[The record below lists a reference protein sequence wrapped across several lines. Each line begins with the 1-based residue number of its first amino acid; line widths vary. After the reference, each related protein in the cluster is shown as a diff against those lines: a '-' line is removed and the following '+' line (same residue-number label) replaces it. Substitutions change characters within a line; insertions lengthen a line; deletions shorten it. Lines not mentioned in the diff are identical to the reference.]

1 MSLMVSVVQILDAA
15 RTTVALFFLFYAS
28 WSDYKTRE
36 VSNTVWIL
44 FAPLAF
50 ALTFFGIYIY
60 EISQLSLQLSL
71 YGTCFGLTAA
81 FAIILFYSGGFGGAD
96 AKALMCLA
104 LALPFHPENLFKPL
118 FGEASPISQTF
129 FPITIFSNSV
139 LLAAATAIYIFLRN
153 IFWRQKTGKKLFEGG
168 HEGESFG
175 RKLLVLVTGY
185 RVSIDK
191 LKEKWHLY
199 PLEDVENAENGLERK
214 LIILPKDEGRDA
226 TVERLAKAV
235 EAGKIQNTVWA
246 TPGLPMLIF
255 ITVGLIIAL
264 FFGDIVW
271 NCISFL
277 LG

>member
-1 MSLMVSVVQILDAA
+1 MWGAIRMNQILDSV
-15 RTTVALFFLFYAS
+15 RFFLCFVFLFYAS

-50 ALTFFGIYIY
+50 ALTFPEIY
-60 EISQLSLQLSL
+60 ETSQLSVYAMCL
-71 YGTCFGLTAA
+71 GLTTA

-104 LALPFHPENLFKPL
+104 LALPFHPENFVKPL
-118 FGEASPISQTF
+118 FGEISPISQTF

-139 LLAAATAIYIFLRN
+139 LLAAATAIYMLMRN
-153 IFWRQKTGKKLFEGG
+153 VFWRQKTGKKLFEEG
-168 HEGESFG
+168 HEDESFG
-175 RKLLVLVTGY
+175 RKFLVSVTGY
-185 RVSIDK
+185 KVTINK

-199 PLEDVENAENGLERK
+199 PLEDVENAENGLKRK
-214 LIILPKDEGRDA
+214 LVLLPKDEDRNHIL
-226 TVERLAKAV
+226 ERLTKAI

-255 ITVGLIIAL
+255 ITAGLIIAL
-264 FFGDIVW
+264 FFGDIIW
-271 NCISFL
+271 ICISFL

>member
-1 MSLMVSVVQILDAA
+1 VDVDFAVEEILSICRIVISLI
-15 RTTVALFFLFYAS
+15 FLTYAS
-28 WSDYKTRE
+28 WSDYRKRE

-50 ALTFFGIYIY
+50 VLTFLEIYIY
-60 EISQLSLQLSL
+60 EISQLSL
-71 YGTCFGLTAA
+71 YGMCFGLTAA

-104 LALPFHPENLFKPL
+104 LALPFHPENLANPF
-118 FGEASPISQTF
+118 FGEASPISQIF

-139 LLAAATAIYIFLRN
+139 LLAAATAIYMLMQN
-153 IFWRQKTGKKLFEGG
+153 IFWRQKTGKKLFERGL
-168 HEGESFG
+168 GESFG
-175 RKLLVLVTGY
+175 KKLLVLVTGY
-185 RVSIDK
+185 RVPIDK

-199 PLEDVENAENGLERK
+199 PLEDVEDAENGLKRK
-214 LIILPKDEGRDA
+214 LVVLPKDEGRDA
-226 TVERLAKAV
+226 IVERLSKAV
-235 EAGKIQNTVWA
+235 ENGKIQNTVWA

-255 ITVGLIIAL
+255 ITIGLITAL

-271 NCISFL
+271 VCISFL